1 MNQRG
6 KMEDC
11 RRGFFFTRVGQ
22 HRNNRLHAADLWF
35 RGLEQIV
42 NVAASTMDGTDP
54 RGESD
59 LFTLAG
65 SVFVDVRDMVWAVGT
80 MKIDDVRCS

>member
-6 KMEDC
+6 KMEGHG
-11 RRGFFFTRVGQ
+11 RVFLTGVGQ
-22 HRNNRLHAADLWF
+22 HRNDRLHVADLWF
-35 RGLEQIV
+35 RELEQIA

-59 LFTLAG
+59 LFALAG
-65 SVFVDVRDMVWAVGT
+65 SVFVDVRDMVWAVST
-80 MKIDDVRCS
+80 MEIDDVRCS